1 LKGEENVNWGA
12 IGQGVAGTIQ
22 SGVGILQ
29 ARKARKLRKKGEAL
43 MNEAWAKRTNF
54 EIPDEAKQNFQEA
67 QNQAYAKP
75 ELERAMEENANAG
88 LSNNLSAVKRYATS
102 SADALSLANN
112 ANQQFNQRMNEAA
125 ITGGQ
130 VRQQNQ
136 ERMYDARNVLSD
148 YRAMAWDM
156 NVNVPF
162 LQRLQ
167 WSQDL
172 IGTGM
177 SGEQAGMN
185 QFVEGQ
191 NQIGESAANFF
202 SMGGGAK

>member
-1 LKGEENVNWGA
+1 MFNWGA

-22 SGVGILQ
+22 SGVGIFQ

-43 MNEAWAKRTNF
+43 MNEAWSKRTDF
-54 EIPDEAKQNFQEA
+54 EIPDEAKANFQEA

-75 ELERAMEENANAG
+75 AVERAIEDNANFA
-88 LSNNLSAVKRYATS
+88 LSNNLSAIKRYATS
-102 SADALSLANN
+102 SADALSAVNN
-112 ANQQFNQRMNEAA
+112 ASQQFNQNVNQAA
-125 ITGGQ
+125 IAGDE
-130 VRQQNQ
+130 VRQQNIS
-136 ERMYDARNVLSD
+136 RLNDSRNVLSD

-162 LQRLQ
+162 LQRIQ
-167 WSQDL
+167 WAQDL
-172 IGTGM
+172 IGTGTT
-177 SGEQAGMN
+177 GEQAGIN

-202 SMGGGAK
+202 STGGGAK